1 MCQEVGE
8 EPSRLNSGLDTL
20 VLMHSNVQTYVD
32 QIARENALQCSCPP
46 PSAPTAPYLVG
57 REIPAPGWRN
67 LWPHL
72 ERAFSDCQ
80 TTQDIPLQHSTNEVL
95 MGVNE
100 FSPILRDR
108 RLRQSGVSQN
118 HANANTG
125 V

>member
-1 MCQEVGE
+1 MSGGREQ
-8 EPSRLNSGLDTL
+8 PSRLNSGLDAL
-20 VLMHSNVQTYVD
+20 VLIHSDVQTYVD
-32 QIARENALQCSCPP
+32 QIARENALQCSCPMASRP
-46 PSAPTAPYLVG
+46 AVG

-72 ERAFSDCQ
+72 ERAFSDYQ

-95 MGVNE
+95 MGVDE